1 MKTILISVALL
12 GLLVVGCDEGAG
24 PPEIAIDVSPVDVGP
39 RSVDPD
45 VSPLHFDLQLYNG
58 GGDVLAISSVT
69 YRGDVNCAFTFEGPD
84 RTELGPEESAFIRG
98 WYKPEVVDL
107 DHIAMEVVSNADNFP
122 LLVVPICGKGVEPGT
137 LIVRPYEC
145 VVPEPDQP
153 DCPTAND

>member
-1 MKTILISVALL
+1 MSLALL
-12 GLLVVGCDEGAG
+12 GLFVTACDESAG
-24 PPEIAIDVSPVDVGP
+24 PAEIWIDVSPVDVGP
-39 RSVDPD
+39 RVVADD

-58 GGDVLAISSVT
+58 GGDVLSISSVN

-107 DHIAMEVVSNADNFP
+107 DHIAMDVVSNADNYP
-122 LLVVPICGKGVEPGT
+122 LLVVPICGKGIEPGT
-137 LIVRPYEC
+137 MAVRPYEC

-153 DCPTAND
+153 DCPSGN